1 MSKIFRLFPPNLEK
15 MRTKRDVNSLV
26 QVLRNSSDA
35 IAEQASGILIDI
47 GEPAVVPLI
56 QLLKD
61 AHSRNEV
68 KTKERVSRTLTAIG
82 APAVEA
88 LLGVVTGTLWQ
99 APFKYSA
106 YGHTALDI
114 LVAIG
119 EPAVEPLIRLLDGG
133 MLSPVAAEAL
143 VRIGEP
149 AVPSLAARLG
159 GHTGA
164 ENHIVAALVR
174 INTPASLAA
183 LQFGLLHGTPE
194 VVAAC
199 RRGMATPKG
208 NSDR

>member
-1 MSKIFRLFPPNLEK
+1 MSFVSRLFSPNLEK
-15 MRTKRDVNSLV
+15 MRTNRDVNSLV

-47 GEPAVVPLI
+47 GEPAVGSLI
-56 QLLKD
+56 QQLKD

-106 YGHTALDI
+106 YGQAALDI

-119 EPAVEPLIRLLDGG
+119 APAVEPLIRLLDGG
-133 MLSPVAAEAL
+133 MLSPVVAEAL

-149 AVPSLAARLG
+149 AVPALAARLG

-183 LQFGLLHGTPE
+183 LQFGLLNGTPE

-199 RRGMATPKG
+199 HRGMATP
-208 NSDR
+208 NSNGDR

>member
-1 MSKIFRLFPPNLEK
+1 MSKIPRLFPPNLEK
-15 MRTKRDVNSLV
+15 MRTNRDVNSLV

-35 IAEQASGILIDI
+35 IAEQASGKLIDI
-47 GEPAVVPLI
+47 GEPAVIPLI

-61 AHSRNEV
+61 AHRRNEV

-106 YGHTALDI
+106 YGQAALDI

-183 LQFGLLHGTPE
+183 LQFGLLNGTPE

-199 RRGMATPKG
+199 HRGMATP
-208 NSDR
+208 NSNGDR